1 MQKAQVYCL
10 AINHGGLDFYLQQDG
25 ESYYLFNQRYRSDL
39 HNWFK
44 NGVALSQALRSVKR
58 GIPTTVAN
66 VAEKLPAYIRY
77 IEKEYDI
84 TVLEQTRRKKPS
96 YS

>member
-10 AINHGGLDFYLQQDG
+10 AMNHGGLDFYLQQDG

-44 NGVALSQALRSVKR
+44 NGVSLTQALKSVKR
-58 GIPTTVAN
+58 GIPTTVAK
-66 VAEKLPAYIRY
+66 VSEKLPMYIKY

-84 TVLEQTRRKKPS
+84 SVLDQSRRKKPS
-96 YS
+96 FS

>member
-10 AINHGGLDFYLQQDG
+10 ALNHGGLDFYLQQDG

-39 HNWFK
+39 ADWFK
-44 NGVALSQALRSVKR
+44 NGVPLTQALKAVKR
-58 GIPTTVAN
+58 GVPTTVCN
-66 VAEKLPAYIRY
+66 VAEKLPTYIKY

-84 TVLEQTRRKKPS
+84 TVLEQTRKKRPS